1 MEVIKDKKSQSA
13 FKVIEGDSVILS
25 AKSIKWYKS
34 DLSYEHSDCK
44 CEVIKANF
52 WGTKSNIFKN
62 GILFGEIIWHWS
74 KGHTLKLAED
84 NKSFYLE
91 RRGKWYKTNHSYA
104 LLNTI
109 NSEVELV
116 LNYNLI
122 KWKEIIT
129 IDYDSPEQ
137 DLDKVLFSIFA
148 FNKLQSDAGA
158 IVSG

>member
-34 DLSYEHSDCK
+34 DLSYEYSDCK

-129 IDYDSPEQ
+129 IEYDSPEQ

-148 FNKLQSDAGA
+148 FNRLQSDGGA
-158 IVSG
+158 IVAV